1 MKPKYSS
8 TTQKIPEKRIAFNR
22 ETGKWVDRPVKK
34 RFLKGSIPFD
44 WIAAAAQ
51 LPGKTINVG
60 IALWWLAGMSKTGV
74 LKLTRQSQ
82 LALNISKDAE
92 RDGLR
97 RLQQAGLIELTA
109 QPGQRHSVRIIK
121 EFTLHGSSE

>member
-1 MKPKYSS
+1 MKTSDKL
-8 TTQKIPEKRIAFNR
+8 KGLRIPEKRITLNR
-22 ETGKWVDRPVKK
+22 NTGKWEDNPIQK
-34 RFLKGSIPFD
+34 RFLKGPIPLD
-44 WIAAAAQ
+44 WLTAAAR
-51 LPGKTINVG
+51 LPGKAINVG

-82 LALNISKDAE
+82 LALNTSKDAE

-109 QPGQRHSVRIIK
+109 HPGQRHSVRIIK
-121 EFTLHGSSE
+121 DFALHGSSE